1 MSTLAETYLKPS
13 QISKIDISAKIING
27 NKPLTIFAKSPIP
40 NVYDRVPNT
49 SLTCVSN
56 WRHTVTKKKEN
67 MKVK

>member
-1 MSTLAETYLKPS
+1 M
-13 QISKIDISAKIING
+13 
-27 NKPLTIFAKSPIP
+27 
-40 NVYDRVPNT
+40 YDRVPNT